1 MRAIYASCA
10 GTAAHR
16 HNNRIIYVCLY
27 LDLYALVVYLL
38 CKRFLALDLTIQRCV
53 KWLFH
58 IAKVLCLFVWFLT
71 SHQQSLVIKGRV
83 FLGCTSTKLGLMF
96 LLNDTTQWRWW
107 GSNPQPLGLESS
119 TLPLSH
125 CAPTNVLIILIE
137 TWKLQHSSY
146 PNSKEIL
153 STSSHESGPGRVLG
167 EPYTGCVLNV
177 TEYWWSVFC
186 CSLLL
191 TCSETGESRF
201 LSPLHV
207 NTGRP
212 TPSSQH
218 YWKIVDWVEN
228 FLHVQEGPKVH
239 PAGWIFGP
247 LADVR
252 IWEA

>member
-1 MRAIYASCA
+1 MRAIYASCT

-27 LDLYALVVYLL
+27 LDLYAPVVYLL
-38 CKRFLALDLTIQRCV
+38 CKRFLALDLTVQRCV

-83 FLGCTSTKLGLMF
+83 FLRCTSTKLGLMF

-137 TWKLQHSSY
+137 TWKSQHSSY

-153 STSSHESGPGRVLG
+153 STSSHESSPGRVLG

-207 NTGRP
+207 KHRKTN
-212 TPSSQH
+212 
-218 YWKIVDWVEN
+218 
-228 FLHVQEGPKVH
+228 PKV
-239 PAGWIFGP
+239 PNITEKLLTGSKISYMYKRAQKFIQQVEFLG
-247 LADVR
+247 LL
-252 IWEA
+252 